1 MNSIVI
7 TNYKYKLKYPYQ
19 ITDTGKI
26 YSPCVDR
33 FLNTTIDRYG
43 YEKVALVSN
52 DNKRHRYS
60 VHRLVLENFCPIG
73 NMKNL
78 QVNHIDGNKLNN
90 NLSNLEWVTPH
101 ENTKHAFAIGL
112 KTQKGEANNAA
123 KYSEEIILQVIEMFQ
138 QGYTGAE
145 IDRHFGFCADYAN
158 SIRRKERWSY
168 LTKDIKF

>member
-1 MNSIVI
+1 MNSTII
-7 TNYKYKLKYPYQ
+7 ANHKYELKYPYQ
-19 ITDTGKI
+19 ITDTGKV
-26 YSPCVDR
+26 YSPCVNR

-43 YEKVALVSN
+43 YEKVALVSS

-60 VHRLVLENFCPIG
+60 VHRLVLENFYPIE

-90 NLSNLEWVTPH
+90 NLSNLEWVTPR

-123 KYSEEIILQVIEMFQ
+123 KYSEETILKVIEMFQ
-138 QGYTGAE
+138 QGYNGAE

-158 SIRRKERWSY
+158 SIRRKER
-168 LTKDIKF
+168 